1 MRRLDCCGG
10 RVVDGAV
17 AIVAVAVVS
26 VEEWA
31 VCYIVTRLATLEA
44 GVLPL
49 AVIRQRT
56 LVVELFPGVSV
67 PSGLI
72 PNVHRSRGLVA
83 RLPGAW
89 PRR

>member
-44 GVLPL
+44 GVLPF
-49 AVIRQRT
+49 AVIHQRT
-56 LVVELFPGVSV
+56 LVVELVPGVSV
-67 PSGLI
+67 
-72 PNVHRSRGLVA
+72 A
-83 RLPGAW
+83 
-89 PRR
+89 PRPKDYTQVLSNTGYPAMNA